1 MWRFFKNDTVSL
13 PALIE
18 PIHEAARPILAQSRE
33 RVALIAHDWSMLTY
47 GTHGSKTDRYQ
58 RTHKTDLGYELAA
71 ALLIEADRGIPLG
84 PMEIRLRTAHGV
96 LTTRPGGAK
105 TYSARLDELIDV
117 MDAAR
122 TWALDRP
129 LVHIID
135 READSV
141 WHYRRWD
148 AAGHQFVVRADDE
161 RWVRRQGVEQRLPE
175 VAEALRVEGAFVDVG
190 KTINYKAT
198 VGRLQVAETKVVLDR
213 AAIRKIEGK
222 KKAIPGKPITLRLVV
237 CRVVD
242 AEGGLLAMWLLFTNV
257 SELYDAATVVQWY
270 YWRWRIESYYKLLK
284 SAGQQVE
291 EWEQESGEAI
301 AKRLVIASMACLV
314 VWALQRDESP
324 AAGEL
329 RRVLVRL
336 SGRQMKHKVESTAP
350 ALLAGLEKL
359 LAMLDLLEQYDIADL
374 HRLARAALPILFNS
388 S

>member
-1 MWRFFKNDTVSL
+1 
-13 PALIE
+13 
-18 PIHEAARPILAQSRE
+18 
-33 RVALIAHDWSMLTY
+33 
-47 GTHGSKTDRYQ
+47 
-58 RTHKTDLGYELAA
+58 
-71 ALLIEADRGIPLG
+71 
-84 PMEIRLRTAHGV
+84 
-96 LTTRPGGAK
+96 
-105 TYSARLDELIDV
+105 
-117 MDAAR
+117 
-122 TWALDRP
+122 

-161 RWVRRQGVEQRLPE
+161 RWVRRQGIEQRLPE

-190 KTINYKAT
+190 KTIDYKAT

-222 KKAIPGKPITLRLVV
+222 KKTIPGKPITLRLVV

-242 AEGGLLAMWLLFTNV
+242 AEGRTLAMWLLLTNV

-301 AKRLVIASMACLV
+301 AKRLVIASMSCLV

-324 AAGEL
+324 TAGEL

-350 ALLAGLEKL
+350 SLLAGLEKL

-374 HRLARAALPILFNS
+374 RRLARAALPILFNS